1 MQYGPHSGAAYAQQV
16 CWLPLERISPRPSMS
31 FDRAD
36 SMTLAELTDSIR
48 RDGLIR
54 PITVQQTGNGR
65 YRVISGN
72 RRLMACRMAGFTHI
86 DAVILAGSAEDAGQ
100 RQRMEALLSGQMHYL
115 EEARV
120 MRQLMEEDGMTR
132 DDLARSLGCTAS
144 TVTQRVRL
152 TELDEELRTFLMEEG
167 MPERV
172 AQALVKLPD
181 QRARMTIAR
190 QAARQHLSVR
200 DVELLI
206 ASAQARL
213 PVPPSPG
220 GRTIS
225 LVRDHRLYLNAIRAI
240 VAQMQEARVD
250 AQMTE
255 RTTAGAIELTLR
267 IPTRMRRAAGRAS
280 DARGS

>member
-1 MQYGPHSGAAYAQQV
+1 MQYGPHNGAACAQQV
-16 CWLPLERISPRPSMS
+16 CWLPLEKISPRPSMS
-31 FDRAD
+31 FERAD
-36 SMTLAELTDSIR
+36 SMTLAELADSIR

-54 PITVQQTGNGR
+54 PITVQRTGGDR
-65 YRVISGN
+65 YRVVSGN
-72 RRLMACRMAGFTHI
+72 RRLLACRMAGFTHI
-86 DAVILAGSAEDAGQ
+86 DAVILSGSAEDAGQ
-100 RQRMEALLSGQMHYL
+100 RQRIEALLSGQMHYL
-115 EEARV
+115 IQARM
-120 MRQLMEEDGMTR
+120 MRQLLEEDGMTK

-152 TELDEELRTFLMEEG
+152 MELDEELQAFLMEEG

-190 QAARQHLSVR
+190 QAARQHLNVR

-213 PVPPSPG
+213 PVPPPPG

-225 LVRDHRLYLNAIRAI
+225 LVRDHRLYINAIRAI

-250 AQMTE
+250 AQLTE

-267 IPTRMRRAAGRAS
+267 IPTRMRRATGK
-280 DARGS
+280 GSGQRV